1 MSVETKAAVAD
12 PETEGIEYIDERD
25 GENNNVERKVT
36 QMEMEDESRE
46 EEEGVETLHI
56 NRVNVRK
63 GPRGEERARLRV
75 SVEITHPALKLPV
88 HRTWTGTVLHCLSYK
103 IIQMYYFYTIS
114 HTGLSNETYT
124 ITLLYAVKVT
134 AYMN

>member
-25 GENNNVERKVT
+25 GENNDMERKVT
-36 QMEMEDESRE
+36 QMEVEDESRE
-46 EEEGVETLHI
+46 EEEEGMETLHI
-56 NRVNVRK
+56 NRVNMRK
-63 GPRGEERARLRV
+63 GPRGEERTRLRV

-103 IIQMYYFYTIS
+103 IIQM
-114 HTGLSNETYT
+114 
-124 ITLLYAVKVT
+124 
-134 AYMN
+134 